1 MSLIEDYVIQ
11 HTEISG
17 VPVTCTTYKIGTTY
31 HCVVANVDP
40 GVNVARSSGPT
51 RESALI
57 NASQKAK
64 QLFTNA

>member
-1 MSLIEDYVIQ
+1 MSLIEEYVVK
-11 HTEISG
+11 HTEIAG
-17 VPVTCTTYKIGTTY
+17 VEVTCTTYKIGSTY

-57 NASQKAK
+57 RASQMAK
-64 QLFTNA
+64 QQFTNA